1 MMDQQ
6 EQQTFT
12 VALLQLAISSEKDTD
27 WPERINRLLSRVG
40 EVDLVILPE
49 LWRVGYYNFASYHS
63 RAETLEGE
71 TVCFLAKL
79 AENLRAY
86 VLGGSFIEECAGS
99 LYNTAV
105 LLDREGNV
113 LDCYRKTHLLNYGSK
128 ERAILSPG
136 DGGKVVKT
144 GLGSFGI
151 AICYDLRFPELF
163 REMSV
168 KGAEVFLLPAA
179 WPLSRME
186 AWEVL
191 CRARATENQAYVIAC
206 NSAGRG
212 LLGRSM
218 VVDPWGVKIA
228 ALGNGEGVLC
238 TQIDLAAE
246 ACFRSE
252 FPAWRERD
260 ELITPMEPFLT

>member
-27 WPERINRLLSRVG
+27 WPERINRLLSQVDK
-40 EVDLVILPE
+40 VDLVILPE

-63 RAETLEGE
+63 KAETLKGE

-113 LDCYRKTHLLNYGSK
+113 LDSYRKTHLLNYGSK

-163 REMSV
+163 REMSM
-168 KGAEVFLLPAA
+168 KGAQVFLLPAA

-206 NSAGRG
+206 NSAGRR

-246 ACFRSE
+246 GRFRSE
-252 FPAWRERD
+252 FPAWRER
-260 ELITPMEPFLT
+260 TN